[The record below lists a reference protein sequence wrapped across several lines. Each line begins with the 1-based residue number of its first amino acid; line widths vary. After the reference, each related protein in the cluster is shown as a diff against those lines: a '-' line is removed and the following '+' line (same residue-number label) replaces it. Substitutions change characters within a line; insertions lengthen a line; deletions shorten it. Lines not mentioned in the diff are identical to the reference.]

1 MIRTFHSTARVP
13 ELREVDGP
21 MDGSWLYVEAP
32 TVEDLEQLSDTY
44 SLDPDLL
51 LDGIDPN
58 EAPRIEKDGQ
68 AIYIFTRYCLAEKEK
83 LTTSPMLIIHV
94 GGVVITICRRPFTHL
109 SSILAGDLPIITS
122 KRTQMILQLLT
133 LTNRG
138 YKQRINL
145 ATRQILQIRAQLEKT
160 QIANEDFIRF
170 IDIEDDLNDFLLVLE
185 PMATLLNTLYNGKFV
200 RLYEDDRDL
209 IEDLQLS
216 TDELTLLAQS
226 RLGTLRN
233 IREAYSTI
241 TANNLN
247 RIFKLMTSITIL
259 MGIFTLIT
267 GIYSMNIKLPE
278 AQNPNAFWI
287 IIGITSSLILSAAWV
302 FKRKR
307 WF

>member
-1 MIRTFHSTARVP
+1 MIRTFYSTARVP
-13 ELREVDGP
+13 ELREVDSP
-21 MDGSWLYVEAP
+21 VDGSWLYVESP
-32 TVEDLEQLSDTY
+32 TVEDLEQLSDSF

-68 AIYIFTRYCLAEKEK
+68 AIYIFTRYCLPEKEK
-83 LTTSPMLIIHV
+83 LTTSPLLIIHV
-94 GGVVITICRRPFTHL
+94 KGVVITICRRPFTHF
-109 SSILAGDLPIITS
+109 SSILAGELPIITS

-133 LTNRG
+133 LINRG

-145 ATRQILQIRAQLEKT
+145 ATRQILQIRTQLEKT

-200 RLYEDDRDL
+200 RLYEEDRDL
-209 IEDLQLS
+209 VEDLQLS

-287 IIGITSSLILSAAWV
+287 IIGITSALILSAAWV